1 MTIRESISYLIAQI
15 GKAHRSR
22 AEAHLSCSGVH
33 VGQEMLLM
41 LLWEQDGQTQSQLA
55 EKMDVQL
62 PTLSKM
68 LRRMESN
75 GLVEKREDAADSRV
89 SRVFLTAASRQLQ
102 QELTQV
108 WQLLEEQTLANLT
121 TDERILLRRLLLQVH
136 TNLTEGT

>member
-1 MTIRESISYLIAQI
+1 
-15 GKAHRSR
+15 
-22 AEAHLSCSGVH
+22 
-33 VGQEMLLM
+33 MLLM

-102 QELTQV
+102 QELTHI

-136 TNLTEGT
+136 NNLTEST